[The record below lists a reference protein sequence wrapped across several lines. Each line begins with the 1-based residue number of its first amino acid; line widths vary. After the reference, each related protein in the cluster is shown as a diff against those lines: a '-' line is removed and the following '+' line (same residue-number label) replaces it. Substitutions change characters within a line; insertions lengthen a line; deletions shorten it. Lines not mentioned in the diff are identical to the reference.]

1 MPDTSGAIMHPQV
14 SIIMPAYN
22 ASSYLSMA
30 VESVIAQSY
39 QSWELIIVEDCSRD
53 NTGAIA
59 MSYAEREP
67 RIRLVQN
74 KENCGAS
81 LSRHNGVQAAAG
93 KWLAFLDSDDCWERD
108 KLEKQLQAAER
119 EHAKIVFTAS
129 AFMDGKGNLFDY
141 TLHVPQTIEYRQLCK
156 QNLISNSSA
165 LVDKELFM
173 SYEVVGSGI
182 HEDFACWLNILK
194 DGYIAYGID
203 EPLLIYRLTP
213 SSKSGNKLHAA
224 RMNWNTY
231 RVTGMNVLKSLYY
244 MCWYTLKGIMKYRHL
259 QSSNGATI

>member
-1 MPDTSGAIMHPQV
+1 MPDTTDEIMRPQV

-22 ASSYLSMA
+22 AGSYLSMA

-39 QSWELIIVEDCSRD
+39 QNWELIIVEDCSGD

-59 MSYAEREP
+59 TSYAEQEP

-81 LSRHNGVQAAAG
+81 VSRHNGIQVAVG

-108 KLEKQLQAAER
+108 KLEKQLQAAKSK
-119 EHAKIVFTAS
+119 HAKIVFTAS
-129 AFMDGKGNLFDY
+129 AFMDSKGNLFDY

-156 QNLISNSSA
+156 QNLISNSST
-165 LVDKELFM
+165 LVDKELFI
-173 SYEVVGSGI
+173 SHEVVGSEI
-182 HEDFACWLNILK
+182 HEDFACWLSILK

-231 RVTGMNVLKSLYY
+231 RATGISVVKSVYY
-244 MCWYTLKGIMKYRHL
+244 MCWYTLKGIMKYKHL
-259 QSSNGATI
+259 QSSNGAGI

>member
-1 MPDTSGAIMHPQV
+1 MPDTTDEIMRPQV

-22 ASSYLSMA
+22 SGSYLSMA

-39 QSWELIIVEDCSRD
+39 QNWELIIVEDFSGD
-53 NTGAIA
+53 NTRAIA
-59 MSYAEREP
+59 MSYAEQES

-81 LSRHNGVQAAAG
+81 VSRHNGIQAAAG

-108 KLEKQLQAAER
+108 KLEKQLQAAKSK
-119 EHAKIVFTAS
+119 HAKIVFTAS
-129 AFMDGKGNLFDY
+129 AFMDSKGNLFDY

-173 SYEVVGSGI
+173 SHEVVGSEI

-231 RVTGMNVLKSLYY
+231 RVTGMGVLQSAYY
-244 MCWYTLKGIMKYRHL
+244 MCWYTLKGIMKYKHL
-259 QSSNGATI
+259 QSSNGAGI